1 MENSEPHAIQS
12 FEFPG
17 LLFFDPPVDTAR
29 NSKFDKTVHLT
40 DVLRKDNY
48 VYILRKENLAFWFIT
63 KTTLA
68 LDKSG
73 IML

>member
-40 DVLRKDNY
+40 DVLRKDN
-48 VYILRKENLAFWFIT
+48 IWHF
-63 KTTLA
+63 
-68 LDKSG
+68 DS
-73 IML
+73 